1 MTEKTNNSND
11 SKDES
16 RAYKREKQKGERWD
30 GYLVKNLNSYQK
42 LVPYLMKT
50 RTGSSNYFRDKFDVT
65 NVVKYLE
72 DKNKELNNRKDLS
85 DDGEIEK
92 YTYNHFFMTAMTRLI
107 ALRPHLNR
115 FVAGKKI
122 YQRHNIEISYVIK
135 KEFSDH
141 AEQSLT
147 ISKFERDS
155 NIEDVIK
162 VLTPDI
168 KGVRDSSDDDH
179 GDFLGTLLKLPRF
192 IVSFIVM
199 FMDFCIVIG
208 RAPKFLREMDA
219 MQCSVFVTN
228 LGGFDLNTTPVH
240 HLYDRGTISIFVMIG
255 TVTKKEDDEGYEV
268 EIAVTMDERIT
279 NGFYYLNSFKLLQE
293 IFNNPEQLDERLK
306 EVPIDE

>member
-1 MTEKTNNSND
+1 MTEKTNESND
-11 SKDES
+11 FLDES
-16 RAYKREKQKGERWD
+16 RAYKRKRQKGERWD

-50 RTGSSNYFRDKFDVT
+50 RTGSSNYFRDTFDVT

-72 DKNKELNNRKDLS
+72 DKNKELNNNKDLNNGS
-85 DDGEIEK
+85 GIEK
-92 YTYNHFFMTAMTRLI
+92 YTYNHFFMTAINRLI

-115 FVAGKKI
+115 FIAGKKI

-141 AEQSLT
+141 AEQSVT

-155 NIEDVIK
+155 NIEDVIE

-192 IVSFIVM
+192 IVSSIVM

-208 RAPKFLREMDA
+208 HAPKFLREMDA

-228 LGGFDLNTTPVH
+228 LGGFDVNTAPVH
-240 HLYDRGTISIFVMIG
+240 HLYDRGTISLFVMIG
-255 TVTKKEDDEGYEV
+255 TIIKKDNNKHEV
-268 EIAVTMDERIT
+268 EISVTMDERIT
-279 NGFYYLNSFKLLQE
+279 NGFYMVNSLKLLQDVLK
-293 IFNNPEQLDERLK
+293 NPEQLDERLK
-306 EVPIDE
+306 EVPIEE